1 VLTKPQSSDIIITER
16 EKERTK
22 MKRTIYFDMDGT
34 IADFYGVNG
43 WLKYLEKSQTKPYR
57 TARPIFASYK
67 TDFFALIEK
76 LQKKGYKIGVISWS
90 SKCGTADFHNR
101 IRKAKLGWL
110 AKNFPFAE
118 EIHIIPYGT
127 DKKSVALDKDGYLV
141 DDEDK
146 NLENWGKNAIPAWE
160 MVNYLEKLA
169 NGKEF

>member
-1 VLTKPQSSDIIITER
+1 
-16 EKERTK
+16 

-67 TDFFALIEK
+67 TDFFNLIEK

-160 MVNYLEKLA
+160 MVNCLEKLA

>member
-1 VLTKPQSSDIIITER
+1 
-16 EKERTK
+16 

-43 WLKYLEKSQTKPYR
+43 WLKYLERSQTKPYR
-57 TARPIFASYK
+57 EAKPIFASYK
-67 TDFFALIEK
+67 KDFFALIEK

-101 IRKAKLGWL
+101 IRKEKLAWL

-118 EIHIIPYGT
+118 EIHIVPYGT
-127 DKKSVALDKDGYLV
+127 DKKSVALDKDGFLV
-141 DDEDK
+141 DDEDR

>member
-1 VLTKPQSSDIIITER
+1 
-16 EKERTK
+16 

-67 TDFFALIEK
+67 TDFFALNEK